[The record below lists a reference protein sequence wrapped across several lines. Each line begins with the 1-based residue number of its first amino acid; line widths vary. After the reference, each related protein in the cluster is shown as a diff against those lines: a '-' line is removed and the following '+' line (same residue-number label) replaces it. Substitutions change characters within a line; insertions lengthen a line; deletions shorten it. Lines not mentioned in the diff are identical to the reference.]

1 MPAKQSL
8 ISIVEDDPSVRRALR
23 RLLQS
28 AGYGVEA
35 FASASEFL
43 ESPAARGASCLVVD
57 IQLGDMTGFDLQE
70 RLVDSRTAIP
80 IIFITAHDSA
90 ATRERATR
98 SGAARYL
105 RKPFEKRVLLD
116 AIQRALAVAET
127 ERGVS

>member
-1 MPAKQSL
+1 MLADL
-8 ISIVEDDPSVRRALR
+8 ARISIVEDDPSVRRALR

-43 ESPAARGASCLVVD
+43 DSPAISHTRCLVLD

-70 RLVDSRTAIP
+70 RLVGRGAAIP
-80 IIFITAHDSA
+80 IIFITAHDGP
-90 ATRERATR
+90 ATRGRATQLG
-98 SGAARYL
+98 GAVYL

-116 AIQRALAVAET
+116 AIRKAVAANEP
-127 ERGVS
+127 RAGAD